1 MIYKRPFCVL
11 GSVLHESWGWA
22 VHPHWSKQALTLAFC
37 VQWTLLPPVLPRGF
51 PPNPSNDSFSE
62 KYLGEILYRSLEFSL
77 CCFLFLVFCFF
88 LSSTLSCK
96 VRLPWFL
103 SFSSLSVQLSK
114 STGLYLDSHCLYI
127 GWKLF
132 WWGKLEQS
140 QGFPY
145 LFPGLNDHC
154 PLLPDVQY
162 LTNYCFIYFVQF

>member
-1 MIYKRPFCVL
+1 MNHEDGLSILTGQNRHWPWP
-11 GSVLHESWGWA
+11 SVCSEHCYHQSFH
-22 VHPHWSKQALTLAFC
+22 V
-37 VQWTLLPPVLPRGF
+37 VF

-88 LSSTLSCK
+88 LSITLSCK

-114 STGLYLDSHCLYI
+114 STGLYLDSQCLYI

-154 PLLPDVQY
+154 PLLPDIQY

>member
-1 MIYKRPFCVL
+1 MIYESPFCIL
-11 GSVLHESWGWA
+11 SSVLHESWGRT

-37 VQWTLLPPVLPRGF
+37 VQWTLLPPVLPCGF
-51 PPNPSNDSFSE
+51 SPQSQQWFI
-62 KYLGEILYRSLEFSL
+62 LREIFRRNSVQISGVFSL
-77 CCFLFLVFCFF
+77 LFFVSCFF
-88 LSSTLSCK
+88 LSITLSCK

-114 STGLYLDSHCLYI
+114 STGLYLDSQCLYI

-145 LFPGLNDHC
+145 LFPGLNDDC

-162 LTNYCFIYFVQF
+162 LANYCFIYFVQF